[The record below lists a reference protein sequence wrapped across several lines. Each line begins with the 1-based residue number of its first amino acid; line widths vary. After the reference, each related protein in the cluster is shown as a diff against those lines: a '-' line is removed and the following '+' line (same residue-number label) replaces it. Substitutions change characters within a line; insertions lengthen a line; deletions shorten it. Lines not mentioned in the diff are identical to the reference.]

1 MPVAVL
7 VGCPCGGTVVGA
19 GGIVV
24 ASCVVAGAGSPAV
37 VMGAL
42 LGAWDVETG
51 FAVLLTPPLDATGDV
66 DVAGSTMDGFNA
78 DGVWRVSYGA
88 TVGVSHGADVGV

>member
-1 MPVAVL
+1 LKYRPVDVGMPVAVL
-7 VGCPCGGTVVGA
+7 AGCPCLGAVVVA

-37 VMGAL
+37 VMRAL
-42 LGAWDVETG
+42 LGAWEVETG
-51 FAVLLTPPLDATGDV
+51 FAVLLTAPLDATGDV

-78 DGVWRVSYGA
+78 DG
-88 TVGVSHGADVGV
+88 D